1 MALTSHRPT
10 SVGIVAVMLLGLAA
24 CSTSL
29 PAARPSEAVVRV
41 SEQDFHIS
49 APDQVPAGDVVLYVT
64 NRGPEAHELIVVR
77 TMDSQLPLRADGVT
91 VDEDALAAAK
101 AGSLEPGQA
110 GSVRTLRVHLAPG
123 RYVLFCNMAGHYM
136 GGMNAIVIVP

>member
-1 MALTSHRPT
+1 MALTSHRLT

-49 APDQVPAGDVVLYVT
+49 APDQVPAGDVVLSVT

-77 TMDSQLPLRADGVT
+77 TM
-91 VDEDALAAAK
+91 EDALAAAK